1 LAVLLASLGPLW
13 RISMQAMIDV
23 NRANRGLRRI
33 TAIGHQG
40 V

>member
-1 LAVLLASLGPLW
+1 VLLASLGPLW
-13 RISMQAMIDV
+13 RISMQAMVDV
-23 NRANRGLRRI
+23 NRTNRGFRCI